1 MTPSN
6 CPIYPSLHNITREEI
21 RLTIQLHLLEMYRR
35 SFLRKEFDKML
46 EVSRM
51 KSSEYGRSSGTGEL
65 VYDRVE
71 LRNVIN
77 AKLRLNRSLIKRQAH
92 YIDEA
97 LYRRAAS
104 MDDYYNLDDLGER
117 MNDFF
122 TTMNQLTFEVVTFF
136 K

>member
-1 MTPSN
+1 
-6 CPIYPSLHNITREEI
+6 
-21 RLTIQLHLLEMYRR
+21 
-35 SFLRKEFDKML
+35 
-46 EVSRM
+46 M